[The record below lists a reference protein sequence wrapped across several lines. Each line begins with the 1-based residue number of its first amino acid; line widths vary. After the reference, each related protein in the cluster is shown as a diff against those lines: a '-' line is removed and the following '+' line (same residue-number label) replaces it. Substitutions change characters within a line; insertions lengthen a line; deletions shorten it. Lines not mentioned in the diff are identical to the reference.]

1 MGTLDEERPGPLQLG
16 ARYKASRMKQ
26 IERTLARLNT
36 ASYEVISERNTA
48 KAALE
53 LEKAAYWMA
62 HLASDIAAH
71 SRINP
76 KEYQS

>member
-1 MGTLDEERPGPLQLG
+1 MDAVDKRPGPLQLG

-26 IERTLARLNT
+26 IELTLARINT
-36 ASYEVISERNTA
+36 ASYEVISERDTN
-48 KAALE
+48 KAALR
-53 LEKAAYWMA
+53 LEKAAFWMA

-71 SRINP
+71 ARINP

>member
-1 MGTLDEERPGPLQLG
+1 MGTIAERPGPLQLG
-16 ARYKASRMKQ
+16 HRYKSSRMSQ
-26 IERTLARLNT
+26 IERTLARINT
-36 ASYEVISERNTA
+36 SAYNVISERDTA
-48 KAALE
+48 KAAFE

-71 SRINP
+71 SQINP

>member
-1 MGTLDEERPGPLQLG
+1 MGTIDERPGPLQLG

-53 LEKAAYWMA
+53 LEKAAYW
-62 HLASDIAAH
+62 DGT
-71 SRINP
+71 SRLRHRSTLTNQP
-76 KEYQS
+76 

>member
-1 MGTLDEERPGPLQLG
+1 MGTIDERPGPLQLG
-16 ARYKASRMKQ
+16 PRYKASRMSQ
-26 IERTLARLNT
+26 IERTLARINT
-36 ASYEVISERNTA
+36 SAYNVISERDTL

-71 SRINP
+71 AQINP
-76 KEYQS
+76 KEYHT